1 MAMRKRGASFRLVVD
16 PVRCDGYGHCH
27 ELAPEL
33 VTLDEWGYPIITANA
48 SPGNDRELMR
58 SAQLAVRGCPRM
70 ALVIERISPQ

>member
-1 MAMRKRGASFRLVVD
+1 MAIRKRGAGFRLVVD

-33 VTLDEWGYPIITANA
+33 VTLDEWGYPIISGNA
-48 SPGNDRELMR
+48 FPGNDRELMR

-70 ALVIERISPQ
+70 ALSLERISTQ

>member
-1 MAMRKRGASFRLVVD
+1 MAIKKRGASFRLVVD

-48 SPGNDRELMR
+48 FPGNDRELMR

-70 ALVIERISPQ
+70 ALVIERISAQ